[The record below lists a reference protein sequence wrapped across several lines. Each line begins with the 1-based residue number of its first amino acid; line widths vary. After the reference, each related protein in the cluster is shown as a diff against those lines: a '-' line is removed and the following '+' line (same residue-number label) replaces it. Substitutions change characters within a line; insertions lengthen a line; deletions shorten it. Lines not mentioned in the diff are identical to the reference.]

1 MSGSGDDFILIHTST
16 WGRRRLRMF
25 TGAMV
30 AIVTPFKNGAVDEE
44 GLRQLIEF
52 QIENGTKAII
62 PCGTTGESATLS
74 HKEHERVIEITVAQ
88 VRGRIPVIAGTGS
101 NNTVEAIQLT
111 AHAKKVGADGV
122 LMISPYYNKPTQEGL
137 YQHFKRVAEEV
148 PIPIVLYNIP
158 GRTAVNMEPGTIA
171 RLAAMDNIVGVKE
184 ASGSMKQITDIIR
197 LCGDKLTVV
206 SGEDFLT
213 YPLMAVGGKG
223 VISVVSNVAPRDMAD
238 LCDLCLAGKWDEART
253 LYYRLLPLCHAMFY
267 ETNPAPVKAAL
278 EMMGKISAE
287 VRLPLAS
294 MSEMNRTK
302 LGKDLKEYGLI
313 K

>member
-1 MSGSGDDFILIHTST
+1 
-16 WGRRRLRMF
+16 MF

-30 AIVTPFKNGAVDEE
+30 AIVTPFKKGAVDEE

-52 QIENGTKAII
+52 QIKNGTKAII
-62 PCGTTGESATLS
+62 PCGTTGEAPTLS
-74 HKEHERVIEITVAQ
+74 HKEHERVIEIAVEQ
-88 VRGRIPVIAGTGS
+88 VKGRVPVIAGTGS
-101 NNTVEAIQLT
+101 NSTIEAIQLT
-111 AHAKKVGADGV
+111 AYAKKVGADGV

-137 YQHFKRVAEEV
+137 YQHFKKVAEEV

-158 GRTAVNMEPGTIA
+158 GRTAVNMEPSTIA
-171 RLAAMDNIVGVKE
+171 RLAEIDNIVGVKE
-184 ASGSMKQITDIIR
+184 ASGSMKQITDIIQ
-197 LCGDKLTVV
+197 LCGDKLNVV

-287 VRLPLAS
+287 LRLPLAP
-294 MSEMNRTK
+294 MSEINRTK
-302 LGKDLKEYGLI
+302 LRKDLKEYGLL

>member
-1 MSGSGDDFILIHTST
+1 
-16 WGRRRLRMF
+16 
-25 TGAMV
+25 
-30 AIVTPFKNGAVDEE
+30 
-44 GLRQLIEF
+44 LIEF
-52 QIENGTKAII
+52 QIKNGTKAII
-62 PCGTTGESATLS
+62 PCGTTGEAPTLS
-74 HKEHERVIEITVAQ
+74 HKEHERVIEIAVEQ
-88 VRGRIPVIAGTGS
+88 VKGRVPVIAGTGS
-101 NNTVEAIQLT
+101 NSTIEAIQLT
-111 AHAKKVGADGV
+111 AYAKKVGADGV

-137 YQHFKRVAEEV
+137 YQHFKKVAEEV
-148 PIPIVLYNIP
+148 SIPIVLYNIP
-158 GRTAVNMEPGTIA
+158 GRTAVNMEPSTIA
-171 RLAAMDNIVGVKE
+171 RLAEIDNIVGVKE
-184 ASGSMKQITDIIR
+184 ASGSMKQITDIIQ
-197 LCGDKLTVV
+197 LCGDKLNVV

-287 VRLPLAS
+287 LRLPLAP
-294 MSEMNRTK
+294 MSEINRTK
-302 LGKDLKEYGLI
+302 LRKDLKEYGLL